1 MVKLHVGA
9 PGSGKTK
16 VMIQMAN
23 ESAQTAKGEIVFVD
37 IADKHS
43 SMLDRKIRLVYTD
56 EFKIDTISSLY
67 GLLCGM
73 VSANRDIE
81 RIYVDGLDKIVA
93 AKIDDNIVE
102 FCNLLEVFSKN
113 NDLDL
118 VFSAS
123 IEDPALLKQ
132 LEKFQ

>member
-1 MVKLHVGA
+1 MVKLQVGA

-16 VMIQMAN
+16 IMIQMAN
-23 ESAQTAKGEIVFVD
+23 EAAEAAKGEIVFID

-43 SMLDRKIRLVYTD
+43 SMLNRKIRLVYTD
-56 EFKIDTISSLY
+56 EFKIDTLSSLY

-81 RIYVDGLDKIVA
+81 QVYVDGLDKILA
-93 AKIDDNIVE
+93 APLDEKILE
-102 FCNLLEVFSKN
+102 FLEFVQSFAKS

-118 VFSAS
+118 IISAS
-123 IEDPALLKQ
+123 IEDENLLKEVQ
-132 LEKFQ
+132 KFQ

>member
-1 MVKLHVGA
+1 MFKLQVGA

-23 ESAQTAKGEIVFVD
+23 EAAETAKGEVVFID

-43 SMLDRKIRLVYTD
+43 SMLSRKIRLVYTD
-56 EFKIDTISSLY
+56 EFKIDSLQSMY

-81 RIYVDGLDKIVA
+81 QVYIDGLDKIVA
-93 AKIDDNIVE
+93 AKIDSGVLE
-102 FCNLLEVFSKN
+102 FLELAERFSKN

-118 VFSAS
+118 IISAS
-123 IEDPALLKQ
+123 IEDAELLKEV
-132 LEKFQ
+132 EKFQ

>member
-1 MVKLHVGA
+1 MFKLQVGA

-23 ESAQTAKGEIVFVD
+23 EAAETAKGEVVFID

-43 SMLDRKIRLVYTD
+43 SMLNRKIRLVYTD
-56 EFKIDTISSLY
+56 EFKIDSLQSMY

-81 RIYVDGLDKIVA
+81 QVYIDGLDKIVA
-93 AKIDDNIVE
+93 AK
-102 FCNLLEVFSKN
+102 
-113 NDLDL
+113 
-118 VFSAS
+118 
-123 IEDPALLKQ
+123 
-132 LEKFQ
+132 

>member
-37 IADKHS
+37 VADKHS

-56 EFKIDTISSLY
+56 EFKIDTLSSLY

-81 RIYVDGLDKIVA
+81 KVFVDGLDKIVHPS
-93 AKIDDNIVE
+93 IDEKIVE
-102 FCNLLEVFSKN
+102 FLELLEKFTKE
-113 NDLDL
+113 NDLDII
-118 VFSAS
+118 FSAS
-123 IEDPALLKQ
+123 IEDAGLLSKI
-132 LEKFQ
+132 EKFQ

>member
-1 MVKLHVGA
+1 MFKLQVGA

-23 ESAQTAKGEIVFVD
+23 EAAETAKGEVVFID

-43 SMLDRKIRLVYTD
+43 SMLNRKIRLVYTD
-56 EFKIDTISSLY
+56 EFKIDSLQSMY

-81 RIYVDGLDKIVA
+81 QVYIDGLDKIVA
-93 AKIDDNIVE
+93 AKIDSGIIE
-102 FCNLLEVFSKN
+102 FLEHAEKFAKN
-113 NDLDL
+113 HDLDL
-118 VFSAS
+118 IVSAS
-123 IEDPALLKQ
+123 IEDAGLLK
-132 LEKFQ
+132 EVERFQ